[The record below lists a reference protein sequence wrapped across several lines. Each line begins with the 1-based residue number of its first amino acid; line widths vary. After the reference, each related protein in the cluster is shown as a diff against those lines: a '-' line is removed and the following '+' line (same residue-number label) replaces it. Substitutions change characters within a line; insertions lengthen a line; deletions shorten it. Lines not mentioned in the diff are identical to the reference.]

1 MKNTIAARIAD
12 FLQEFPPFDLI
23 DNEQLLGIS
32 AEVKVIYFEKGKHIF
47 KKGEKGH
54 SHFYVVNKGAVALQ
68 KEENG
73 EVETVD
79 ECDEGDIFG
88 LRPLFA
94 HENYMLSAETEEE
107 SILYGI
113 PIEAFKPVTESNAGV
128 VNFLIQSFASNTRN
142 PYSTEHRGKLFS
154 ENDLQV
160 TQSSPTF

>member
-23 DNEQLLGIS
+23 DEAQLLSIS
-32 AEVKVIYFEKGKHIF
+32 EEVKVIYLEKGKQIF

-54 SHFYVVNKGAVALQ
+54 NQFYVVNKGAVALQ

-73 EVETVD
+73 ESETVD

-94 HENYMLSAETEEE
+94 QENYMLSAKTEEE

-113 PIEAFKPVTESNAGV
+113 PI
-128 VNFLIQSFASNTRN
+128 
-142 PYSTEHRGKLFS
+142 
-154 ENDLQV
+154 
-160 TQSSPTF
+160 